1 MKTRI
6 RPRLPLLL
14 ALAAALLLAPPATQA
29 KRAKKP
35 SNSVTVTI
43 APERRIL
50 AADRPEAAIVK
61 IGLTGAA
68 LPSGERPPVNLA
80 LVLDRSGSM
89 HGDRIARAREAAIA
103 AVQRLDSRDYVSVVV
118 FDDRIDVLAGAQTAS
133 PANKAAIVEK
143 LSTVQP
149 RGATAIFG
157 GVSAGIAEL
166 RKNLSRNLVNR
177 LILLSDGQA
186 NVGPSS
192 PEELGHLGASLFKE
206 GITASTM
213 GVGLG
218 YNENLM
224 AALSAP
230 SDGNT
235 YFIENSDDLP
245 RIFNAELGDAFQ
257 VAARDV
263 KLTVRFADAHPV
275 ELIGRDGRIEDGTVT
290 VDFNQIYSTQEKYVL
305 VRTEFPV
312 GRDGESRTFANAEVS
327 WTSPGTGKPGT
338 SGATAAISF
347 SADLQVVKDSA
358 DVRVMVQGLKIQNAV
373 RASAAFALNAGR
385 DYDGADKI
393 FRQNVDAIRR
403 LRREYAIQLEAAPAA
418 AAEIADEADWND
430 QTQSLIGGALA
441 PAASKSIRTR
451 AYQTEHQQLTPQDG
465 L

>member
-1 MKTRI
+1 MK
-6 RPRLPLLL
+6 PKPLRLL
-14 ALAAALLLAPPATQA
+14 ALAAVLLLAAAPAQA
-29 KRAKKP
+29 KRVKP
-35 SNSVTVTI
+35 PKGVTVAI

-50 AADRPEAAIVK
+50 AADRPEAALVK

-68 LPSGERPPVNLA
+68 LPAGERPPVNLA

-89 HGDRIARAREAAIA
+89 QGDRIARAREAAIA
-103 AVQRLDSRDYVSVVV
+103 AVQRLDGRDYVSVVV

-143 LSTVQP
+143 LSTVEA
-149 RGATAIFG
+149 RGSTAIFG
-157 GVSAGIAEL
+157 GVSAGVSEL
-166 RKNLSRNLVNR
+166 RKNLTRNLVNR

-206 GITASTM
+206 GISASTM

-224 AALSAP
+224 AALAAR

-263 KLTVRFADAHPV
+263 KLVVRFSGAHPV
-275 ELIGRDGRIEDGTVT
+275 ELVGRDGRIEDGTVT

-312 GRDGESRTFANAEVS
+312 GRDGESRTFASAEVS
-327 WTSPGTGKPGT
+327 WTSPGNGKPGT

-347 SADLQVVKDSA
+347 SADPQVVKDSA
-358 DVRVMVQGLKIQNAV
+358 DVGVMVQGLKIQNAV
-373 RASAAFALNAGR
+373 RAAAAFRLNAGR

-393 FRQNVDAIRR
+393 FRQNVDAIGRFR
-403 LRREYAIQLEAAPAA
+403 AEYAPQLRAAPAA

-430 QTQSLIGGALA
+430 KTQSIIGGALA
-441 PAASKSIRTR
+441 PAESKSIRTR

>member
-1 MKTRI
+1 MKHT
-6 RPRLPLLL
+6 
-14 ALAAALLLAPPATQA
+14 ALLLVLATAVLLAAPPARARQRTA
-29 KRAKKP
+29 KRSAA
-35 SNSVTVTI
+35 VAVAI
-43 APERRIL
+43 APERRVL

-68 LPSGERPPVNLA
+68 LPAGERPPVNLA

-89 HGDRIARAREAAIA
+89 TGDRIARARAAAIA
-103 AVQRLDSRDYVSVVV
+103 AVRRLDERDYVSVVV

-133 PANKAAIVEK
+133 PANKEAIVEK
-143 LSTVQP
+143 LSTVEA
-149 RGATAIFG
+149 RGSTAIFG
-157 GVSAGIAEL
+157 GVSAGVSEL
-166 RKNLSRNLVNR
+166 RKNLARNLVNR

-224 AALSAP
+224 AALAAR

-263 KLTVRFADAHPV
+263 KLVVRFDGAHPV
-275 ELIGRDGRIEDGTVT
+275 ELIGRDGRIEDGTVS
-290 VDFNQIYSTQEKYVL
+290 VDFNQIYSSQEKYVL

-312 GRDGESRTFANAEVS
+312 GRDGESRTFATAEVS

-338 SGATAAISF
+338 AGTASDISF
-347 SADLQVVKDSA
+347 SADPQVVKDSA
-358 DVRVMVQGLKIQNAV
+358 DVGVMVQRQRIVNAV
-373 RASAAFALNAGR
+373 RARAAFDLNARG
-385 DYDGADKI
+385 DYAAAEEKI
-393 FRQNVDAIRR
+393 RLNREEMRQIRAGYDDQI
-403 LRREYAIQLEAAPAA
+403 LRAPAA
-418 AAEIADEADWND
+418 AAALDEEETWNAGAFHAV
-430 QTQSLIGGALA
+430 GGALA
-441 PAASKSIRTR
+441 PKASKALGTR
-451 AYQTEHQQLTPQDG
+451 AFQVEFQQNTSQDG